1 MPEQAAA
8 EILKK
13 SGLKQTAG
21 RIALLK
27 VLLKADK
34 PLSHRQICEELGDLY
49 YDPVSVYR
57 SLESFI
63 VAGFV
68 HKVEDNNRSWLYAL
82 CTCEE
87 ESHCHPHFFCRNCGK
102 CECLRSYSIPRIEDL
117 NNNYIV
123 EEQRYYI
130 KGICSS
136 CKIASGSER

>member
-1 MPEQAAA
+1 LPEQAAA

-13 SGLKQTAG
+13 AGLKQTAG

-34 PLSHRQICEELGDLY
+34 PLSHRQICEALGDLY

-63 VAGFV
+63 EAGFV
-68 HKVEDNNRSWLYAL
+68 HKVEDDNRSWLYAL
-82 CTCEE
+82 CTCKE
-87 ESHCHPHFFCRNCGK
+87 ESHCHPHFFCRNCGN
-102 CECLRSYSIPRIEDL
+102 CECLRSYSIPRIENL
-117 NNNYIV
+117 NNDYIV